1 MQICREP
8 LCFSHFSNILLC
20 KFQLPQRL
28 ELGSVHLNSSRLLCP
43 MGFPSQPQKAEIGII
58 VELILCVFLVL
69 RIIILHPLG
78 GHLWLSLA
86 EEALLEV

>member
-1 MQICREP
+1 
-8 LCFSHFSNILLC
+8 
-20 KFQLPQRL
+20 
-28 ELGSVHLNSSRLLCP
+28 

-58 VELILCVFLVL
+58 VELILCVFLFL
-69 RIIILHPLG
+69 GIIILHPLG